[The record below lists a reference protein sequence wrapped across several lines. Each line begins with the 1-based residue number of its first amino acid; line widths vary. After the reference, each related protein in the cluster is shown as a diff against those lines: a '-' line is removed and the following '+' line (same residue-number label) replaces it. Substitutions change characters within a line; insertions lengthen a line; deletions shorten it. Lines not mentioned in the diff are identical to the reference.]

1 MALAFNIFEMF
12 GKISADNKQAN
23 DAIDETTGKA
33 KTSSGIFSKLGNGL
47 KVIGA
52 GAAVAVGVAGTAAVT
67 LSKQV
72 ISAYADYEQLVG
84 GVDTLFG
91 EASKKV
97 QQYADEAFR
106 TAGMSAN
113 EYMETVTGF
122 SASLLQ
128 SLGGDTEKAAD
139 VANQAVTDMSDNAN
153 KMGSDITSIQNAYQG
168 FAKQNYTMLDNL
180 KLGYGGTQEEMKRLL
195 EDAEKISGI
204 KYDISSFADVT
215 EAIHV
220 MQTEMGITGT
230 TALEATETISG
241 SIAGMSSAWTNLLA
255 GMGNANADVGKL
267 VNDLVE
273 QFGYV
278 VKNITPVLENIVT
291 ALPTV
296 INGLLT
302 AIGEL
307 LPTLLT
313 AVTDLFSQVL
323 QTLLSLLPEI
333 IPVAVQAVMTIVQTI
348 VDNLP
353 LLIEAAI
360 VLIST
365 LVSGIGEALPTL
377 IPAAVQAI
385 ITIVQ
390 GLIDNLP
397 MLLNAAL
404 QLILGLAQGLIAGIP
419 MLINSLPQ
427 LITSLVNFL
436 INSIPIIIDAGIQLL
451 TALVTALPTI
461 IAQIV
466 AVIPVVVENVVNAVV
481 SAIPQLID
489 AGVRLLIALV
499 QNMPV
504 IITTITRVMP
514 QIVNAMST
522 ALLGNLDKII
532 NAGVQ
537 LLVALVQNLPLIMT
551 TVARAVPQIIGALV
565 SAFTGNIGLM
575 SETGVALITGLKDAF
590 TSINWGGVGMEI
602 IRGVAGGISGA
613 AGELLDAAA
622 NAAGNALNWM
632 KKKLGIKSPSRVFRD
647 EVGKFI
653 PQGIAVGVEAEG
665 ATIQDALNAVS
676 DGLTFDTSNLG
687 ATIDPSKI
695 NANDYNLQSSNV
707 DSENEEKNSSKAG
720 DVFHITLQAL
730 GELSDIQLMDMARKL
745 VVFIKELKDRDD
757 SPKGGVFNGI

>member
-1 MALAFNIFEMF
+1 MF

-397 MLLNAAL
+397 MLLDAAL

-427 LITSLVNFL
+427 LITSLVTFL
-436 INSIPIIIDAGIQLL
+436 VNSIPIIIDAGIQLL

-590 TSINWGGVGMEI
+590 TSINWSGVGMEI

-720 DVFHITLQAL
+720 DVFHITLQAV

-745 VVFIKELKDRDD
+745 VVFIKDLKDRDD
-757 SPKGGVFNGI
+757 SPRGGVFNGI

>member
-1 MALAFNIFEMF
+1 MAFNIFEMF

-333 IPVAVQAVMTIVQTI
+333 IPVAVQAIMTIVQTI

-436 INSIPIIIDAGIQLL
+436 VNSIPIIIDAGIQLL

-466 AVIPVVVENVVNAVV
+466 AVIPVVVENVVNAIV

-551 TVARAVPQIIGALV
+551 TVASAVPQIIGSLV
-565 SAFTGNIGLM
+565 SAFIGNIGLM
-575 SETGVALITGLKDAF
+575 AETGLSLITGLKDAF
-590 TSINWGGVGMEI
+590 TSIDWGSVGMDI
-602 IRGVAGGISGA
+602 IRGISGGISGA
-613 AGELLDAAA
+613 ASGLWDAAKSVL
-622 NAAGNALNWM
+622 GGF
-632 KKKLGIKSPSRVFRD
+632 KDKVTGFFGIKSPSRWGRD
-647 EVGKFI
+647 AVGRFI
-653 PQGIAVGVEAEG
+653 PQGIAVGIEEDAY
-665 ATIQDALNAVS
+665 TMQDALTDAANS
-676 DGLTFDTSNLG
+676 LSIDTSHLG
-687 ATIDPSKI
+687 ATIDPNNI
-695 NANDYNLQSSNV
+695 NVADYNSQQSNAG
-707 DSENEEKNSSKAG
+707 SEDDEEKNNAKAG
-720 DVFHITLQAL
+720 DVFNITLQAL
-730 GELSDIQLMDMARKL
+730 GELSDIQLMEMARKL

>member
-1 MALAFNIFEMF
+1 MAFNIFEMY

-153 KMGSDITSIQNAYQG
+153 KMGTDIASIQNAYQG

-180 KLGYGGTQEEMKRLL
+180 KLGFGGTKEEMQRLL
-195 EDAEKISGI
+195 DEAEKISGI

-353 LLIEAAI
+353 LLIDAAI

-436 INSIPIIIDAGIQLL
+436 VNSIPIIIDAGIQLL

-466 AVIPVVVENVVNAVV
+466 AVIPVVVENVVNAIV

-551 TVARAVPQIIGALV
+551 TVASAVPQIIGALV

-590 TSINWGGVGMEI
+590 TSISWGGVGMEI

-676 DGLTFDTSNLG
+676 DGLTFDTSDLG

-720 DVFHITLQAL
+720 DVFNITLQAL
-730 GELSDIQLMDMARKL
+730 GELSDIQLMEMARKL

>member
-220 MQTEMGITGT
+220 IQTEMGITGT

-313 AVTDLFSQVL
+313 AVTDLFGQVL

-397 MLLNAAL
+397 MLLDAAL

-427 LITSLVNFL
+427 LITSLVTFL
-436 INSIPIIIDAGIQLL
+436 VNSIPIIIDAGIQLL

-590 TSINWGGVGMEI
+590 TSINWSGVGMEI

-720 DVFHITLQAL
+720 DVFHITLQAV

-745 VVFIKELKDRDD
+745 VVFIKDLKDRDD
-757 SPKGGVFNGI
+757 SPRGGVFNGI